1 MFKKL
6 KNLIAVL
13 ALALLSGVPL
23 QAQGLLEKYNH
34 AQISEVR
41 EIERSISHKENLVIT
56 INQFLDC
63 AAAGRIE
70 TALIGWSE
78 VPAHIVSTWQRHNES
93 VEEVSISRYSL
104 ELAGKIGHDRTD
116 FYGFRALTSDQKIV
130 ETLIRNEYGDNKA
143 SVVAK
148 YVDGD
153 AFGKFKSLSSL
164 LDELRS
170 FIEEGQITVVNVDF
184 HNVTQKVHDLW
195 KNHCGIDLYEVVP
208 SVRKYEINCPSGIE
222 YIWRVTGRLE
232 GSQTQIMIFRNQL
245 VYISR
250 DGQIGEK

>member
-1 MFKKL
+1 MYKNLKKL
-6 KNLIAVL
+6 IA
-13 ALALLSGVPL
+13 ALAMTVVASFPL
-23 QAQGLLEKYNH
+23 QGQGLLEQYNL
-34 AQISEVR
+34 AQINEVR
-41 EIERSISHKENLVIT
+41 FVERSISHKENLVIT

-70 TALIGWSE
+70 TALIGWNE
-78 VPAHIVSTWQRHNES
+78 VPAHIVSTWQRQNES

-116 FYGFRALTSDQKIV
+116 YYGFRALTSDQKIV
-130 ETLIRNEYGDNKA
+130 ETLIKNESSDNKA
-143 SVVAK
+143 SVIAK

-164 LDELRS
+164 LDELKS
-170 FIEEGQITVVNVDF
+170 FIEEGQITSANVDF
-184 HNVTQKVHDLW
+184 HNVTQRVNDLW
-195 KNHCGIDLYEVVP
+195 KNNCGVDLYEVVP
-208 SVRKYEINCPSGIE
+208 SVKKYEINCPSGIE

-232 GSQTQIMIFRNQL
+232 GTQTQIMIFRNRL

-250 DGQIGEK
+250 DGQIEVK